1 MIITIDNSYNQ
12 QKLAIIPSTC
22 SSIINHRIQYNHR
35 IIQYNHR
42 IIIPKKKSS
51 TLLIEVSTA
60 QAALFLDDTA
70 GRPRPRTSVRG
81 GSLDLAEMRTTT
93 IIMIVME
100 LGIEIMIIVIDG
112 ISIVNIYRTIV
123 IAMVIEIVRVI
134 VFKSNSSIV
143 K

>member
-1 MIITIDNSYNQ
+1 
-12 QKLAIIPSTC
+12 
-22 SSIINHRIQYNHR
+22 
-35 IIQYNHR
+35 
-42 IIIPKKKSS
+42 
-51 TLLIEVSTA
+51 
-60 QAALFLDDTA
+60 
-70 GRPRPRTSVRG
+70 
-81 GSLDLAEMRTTT
+81 
-93 IIMIVME
+93 MIVME